1 MRTGTALRD
10 LEKAEPKAIIE
21 TLAFMSYNPS
31 IGRVLQKGG
40 VNTFAKLLNERL
52 PQLDQSTCR
61 EDFEE
66 FHRDFLEEF
75 MGKVKKTA
83 KGEPVVYGQAQ
94 KPLNVFLK
102 VFVHWASRP
111 NREVAERIRPLLH
124 VPLDSILMRQVKR
137 LFPAQYHNIVRP
149 AYQGCAP
156 SERLSLVDDREKY
169 LAWQACFRAICPDR
183 PVLLDVLWNLGRSST
198 RVSGRKTTGGGR

>member
-1 MRTGTALRD
+1 MRAGTVVRD
-10 LEKAEPKAIIE
+10 LKEAEPKAIIE

-40 VNTFAKLLNERL
+40 LNTFVKLLNERL
-52 PQLDQSTCR
+52 PQLDQISCR
-61 EDFEE
+61 QDFEE
-66 FHRDFLEEF
+66 FHREFLEEF

-124 VPLDSILMRQVKR
+124 VPLDSVLMREVKR
-137 LFPAQYHNIVRP
+137 RFPEQCRQIVRR
-149 AYQGCAP
+149 AYAGYSP
-156 SERLSLVDDREKY
+156 SVQLSHVDVNRY
-169 LAWQACFRAICPDR
+169 LAWQTCFRAICPDR
-183 PVLLDVLWNLGRSST
+183 PIVLDVLWSWR
-198 RVSGRKTTGGGR
+198 RAKAEGGSRNNGH

>member
-1 MRTGTALRD
+1 MRADTVLRR

-40 VNTFAKLLNERL
+40 LNTFVKLLNERL
-52 PQLDQSTCR
+52 PQLDQISCR
-61 EDFEE
+61 QDFEE
-66 FHRDFLEEF
+66 FHREFLEEF
-75 MGKVKKTA
+75 MGKVKTA

-111 NREVAERIRPLLH
+111 NHEVAERIRPLLH
-124 VPLDSILMRQVKR
+124 VPLDSVLMREVKQR
-137 LFPAQYHNIVRP
+137 FPEQCQQIVRP
-149 AYQGCAP
+149 AYAGCSP
-156 SERLSLVDDREKY
+156 YVQLSRVDDVNRY
-169 LAWQACFRAICPDR
+169 LAWQTCFRAIYPDR
-183 PVLLDVLWNLGRSST
+183 PIVLDVLWNWGRAK
-198 RVSGRKTTGGGR
+198 REEGQPE

>member
-1 MRTGTALRD
+1 MRAGTALRD

-40 VNTFAKLLNERL
+40 LNTFVKLLNERL
-52 PQLDQSTCR
+52 LQLDQISCWQ
-61 EDFEE
+61 DFDE
-66 FHRDFLEEF
+66 FHGEFLEEF

-83 KGEPVVYGQAQ
+83 KGKPVVYGQAQ

-111 NREVAERIRPLLH
+111 NHEVAERIRPLLH
-124 VPLDSILMRQVKR
+124 VPLDSVLMREVKR
-137 LFPAQYHNIVRP
+137 RFPEQCQQIVRP
-149 AYQGCAP
+149 AYAGYSP
-156 SERLSLVDDREKY
+156 SVQLSHVDANRY
-169 LAWQACFRAICPDR
+169 LAWQTCFRAICPDR
-183 PVLLDVLWNLGRSST
+183 PIVLDVLWNWRRARREEGQPE
-198 RVSGRKTTGGGR
+198 